1 MKNNVKVNLACWLA
15 SQFKTVLAKKNKPLI
30 LGSFITHLAV
40 RLGVLD
46 LQNHD
51 LHMAYD
57 MEFLDEDCLEKM
69 GLVERVNR
77 VYQFTL
83 PGLV

>member
-1 MKNNVKVNLACWLA
+1 MKNNIKVNLGCWLA
-15 SQFKTVLAKKNKPLI
+15 SQFKMILTKKNKLLI
-30 LGSFITHLAV
+30 FGSFITHFLV